1 MCTPITH
8 EGRRDGTKELTNV
21 TIKAPIIVD
30 PHTPI
35 YLFPTSSPLKPH
47 CMWVASDH
55 IISYK
60 KKDPYTTLVTFRNNQ
75 THEIPMSLAS
85 FGNQVSRTARLRI
98 QYSNNVKR
106 MEIVAESASKKL
118 YFMATEKK
126 KKDYTEE

>member
-1 MCTPITH
+1 
-8 EGRRDGTKELTNV
+8 
-21 TIKAPIIVD
+21 
-30 PHTPI
+30 
-35 YLFPTSSPLKPH
+35 
-47 CMWVASDH
+47 MWVASDH